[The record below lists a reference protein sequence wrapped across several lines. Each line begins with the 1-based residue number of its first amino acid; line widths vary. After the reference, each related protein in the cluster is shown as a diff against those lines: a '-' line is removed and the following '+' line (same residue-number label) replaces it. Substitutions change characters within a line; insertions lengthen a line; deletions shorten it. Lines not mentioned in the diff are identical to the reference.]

1 MPLLNATEALARPSV
16 GIYRFEE
23 HADEAVN
30 SAVRAWSIAH
40 ERQQGSMS
48 FFWLN
53 RARFE
58 EARDRLG
65 KTARLNRGWDTYGG
79 DPPNALASM
88 IAANV
93 LTALEAEALP
103 PARLLPSVEGGI
115 AITFAEDNGRAE
127 IEIYNTGE
135 IAAAAY
141 AGTQDPTAWEF
152 GPNEDEIKIA
162 INRIREHLFS

>member
-1 MPLLNATEALARPSV
+1 VPLLDATEVLGRPSI

-30 SAVRAWSIAH
+30 SAVRAWSTTYA
-40 ERQQGSMS
+40 RQQGSMS

-53 RARFE
+53 RARFD
-58 EARDRLG
+58 EARGRLG
-65 KTARLNRGWDTYGG
+65 QTARLSRGWDTYGG
-79 DPPNALASM
+79 DPPNNLARA
-88 IAANV
+88 IAASV

-115 AITFAEDNGRAE
+115 AITFVEENGRAE
-127 IEIYNTGE
+127 IEIYNSGE

-141 AGTQDPTAWEF
+141 ARTEDPTAWEF
-152 GPNEDEIKIA
+152 EANEDGIKDA